1 MNRPYG
7 VVYRQYAVKMVWH
20 QDPFV
25 QFDVVTDFGDFHP
38 FIGDDFPRS
47 QSVTV
52 YRPSTPATSFA
63 Q

>member
-1 MNRPYG
+1 MIG
-7 VVYRQYAVKMVWH
+7 HHA
-20 QDPFV
+20 PFF
-25 QFDVVTDFGDFHP
+25 QFDVIAFVGDFHP

>member
-52 YRPSTPATSFA
+52 
-63 Q
+63 